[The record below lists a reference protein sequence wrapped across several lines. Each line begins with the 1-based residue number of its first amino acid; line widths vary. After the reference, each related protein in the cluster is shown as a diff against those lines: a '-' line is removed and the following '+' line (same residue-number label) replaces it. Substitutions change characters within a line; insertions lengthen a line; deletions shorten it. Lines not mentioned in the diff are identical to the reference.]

1 MILGF
6 DCDNFELDEFDI
18 VRAIWYTYIDFEK
31 QTNIV
36 LRLYCVVCDDNGIS
50 YWLTLLSYEVGCR
63 ENKIFKYLFNCEK
76 LSKSLRKSL
85 KAGGKQ
91 IYAKKF

>member
-50 YWLTLLSYEVGCR
+50 YLISVLNHC
-63 ENKIFKYLFNCEK
+63 NKVFVNRY
-76 LSKSLRKSL
+76 
-85 KAGGKQ
+85 
-91 IYAKKF
+91 